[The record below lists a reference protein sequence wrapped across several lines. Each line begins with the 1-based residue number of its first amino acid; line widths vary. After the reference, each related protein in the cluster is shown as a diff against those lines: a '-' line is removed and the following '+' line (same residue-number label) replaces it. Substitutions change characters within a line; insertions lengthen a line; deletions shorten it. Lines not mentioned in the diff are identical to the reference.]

1 MTIEDLRAIALT
13 LPGTTEDIKWEDHLC
28 FNVGGKMYLVTSP
41 DNVPVS
47 ASFKTTDELFG
58 ELTAR
63 EGIIPAPYLARNK
76 WVGIDD
82 IGRMARDEWEELLH
96 ISYELVFSK
105 LPAKL
110 RKEIRPE

>member
-13 LPGTTEDIKWEDHLC
+13 FPGTTEDIKWEDHLC

-41 DNVPVS
+41 DSVPVS
-47 ASFKTTDELFG
+47 ASFKTTDELFV

-82 IGRMARDEWEELLH
+82 IGRLGRSEWEELLR
-96 ISYELVFSK
+96 ISYGLIFSK

-110 RKEIRPE
+110 KKEISPG